1 MFPLKCVSG
10 GRKVM
15 GQNGV
20 AERTASKHQRTWGS
34 EGSWANREL
43 NDLEPFPSSLWALL
57 PLVYIRKDLQW
68 VSALYSELSQRGYF
82 KSNTSSFQA
91 VSLVRKITFTRKSAM
106 LMSSW
111 KFSHHMCGNVCLQTR
126 MDTQE
131 TQKRFLKAS
140 TLEFSFLLVEGT
152 LAMNSLLKKKK
163 KRTRGKTHSRRPFL
177 HCLLFSLEMEDFPYF
192 LALHDSLEEDTD
204 ARGHNEVEVIYTI

>member
-1 MFPLKCVSG
+1 MCKWNYGWYAFSIFLPAGTLSTQPKASDWICPLNDSSTSRFLCFMFPLKCASG
-10 GRKVM
+10 GRQVM

-20 AERTASKHQRTWGS
+20 AERTASKHRRTWGS

-57 PLVYIRKDLQW
+57 PLIYIRKDLQW
-68 VSALYSELSQRGYF
+68 VSALYSEMSQRGYF

-111 KFSHHMCGNVCLQTR
+111 KFSHPMCGNVCLQTR

-131 TQKRFLKAS
+131 TQKRFL
-140 TLEFSFLLVEGT
+140 
-152 LAMNSLLKKKK
+152 
-163 KRTRGKTHSRRPFL
+163 
-177 HCLLFSLEMEDFPYF
+177 
-192 LALHDSLEEDTD
+192 
-204 ARGHNEVEVIYTI
+204 